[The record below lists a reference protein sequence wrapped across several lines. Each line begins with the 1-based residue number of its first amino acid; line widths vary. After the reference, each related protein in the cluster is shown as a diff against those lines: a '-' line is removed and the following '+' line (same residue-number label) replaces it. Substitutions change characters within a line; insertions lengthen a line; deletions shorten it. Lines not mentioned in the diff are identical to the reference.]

1 VHATL
6 SAHTFPSLHH
16 PDFDVLILTSWL
28 KTTFNEL
35 AQAHDEPGI
44 LRSRD
49 YFNSLISKEL
59 EKGIPSSRI
68 VLGGFSQ
75 GGAIS
80 LFSGIT
86 CPHKLGGIFGLSSY
100 LLMHGKIRDLV
111 PKENPNKET
120 LIFMGHGD
128 QDPLVKYEWGT
139 KTAEI
144 LKDWGW
150 KVDFRTYRYVLGLW
164 C

>member
-1 VHATL
+1 
-6 SAHTFPSLHH
+6 LHH